1 MSEVLKPWYAV
12 ATPHADIREGR
23 LAEAVFAANLWAVVQ
38 GTAPEVYLDP
48 EEFFRKT
55 YLTGGL
61 ATVMSRVAGALR
73 GGGESGDRIISL
85 QTAFG
90 GGKTH
95 TLVALW
101 HLAKHADRLKES
113 PYAEGLRKAI
123 GEQLPEKVKGVA
135 VFTNQ
140 TCDATQ
146 GRQVEGG
153 VRLRTLWGELAYQL
167 GGKALY
173 ERVRANDESQRVP
186 QGLFFEILR
195 AASPCLIL
203 LDELADY
210 CVGAAAVPV
219 GDTSLA
225 DQTVSFIQQL
235 TESVQQVPGAV
246 VVATLPASKYEVAQS
261 EKGQEAF
268 MTLEKRFQRLGA
280 DIKPVADEEIYE
292 VVRARLFESIDGVQA
307 GSQPPD
313 SWYPRKVAQ
322 VYQAMYADHAGE
334 VPPEAAKS
342 SYRERLERAYPFHP
356 LLIDAFYTRWG
367 SHPDFQR
374 TRGVLR
380 LLASIVGDLWK
391 RRQGCTETQHL
402 IQPCHVRWSGDAV
415 QAALTRFWGPAYQSV
430 AAADVIGE
438 RSNAGIFDEE
448 RGGDYRREAIGQGL
462 ASAILLGSFGGQ
474 GGRSGFSSKELKLA
488 CARHGLNWNYADGA
502 LLELENRCFYLHTT
516 AAGSLGKRYWFGT
529 KPTLNKL
536 VVQYRQQSA
545 KENFTEEILEDLRA
559 ESQKGA
565 LAGAAWRVIVDPA
578 EDLPEQKSLTLLVLP
593 PSLAWDDV
601 GQEVGRA
608 SSLSGEET
616 GKMPV
621 PQFETGKMPVQ
632 HVKAISLR
640 CGGKD
645 RLFRNTLL
653 FLVATARGLSKLRQ
667 AHRERAA
674 LEGVR
679 TDYWDQLDEEQR
691 EDLKKRLEAA
701 RKASLEA
708 LGPAYTVALRV
719 RGQEVEACTLSDA
732 RRTFQEHLGYVWTTL
747 VEDEEWIL
755 RRVGSVTLESTGLIP
770 KEGGLRL
777 REAVEAFLRFTDK
790 PMVAAREAV
799 TAGLAQ
805 ACADGLVGIGRGP
818 SLSAL
823 SARYCKQPVSL
834 DPSEDGVWIIPPFTP
849 ESARAPAEE
858 SAAGVG
864 AGASSLPGI
873 TTSGGTVEEI
883 SRTGTATETG
893 ARSTVRRLVVR
904 GDVAVE
910 SWGELFRCFV
920 GPAARMNL
928 KKLGLGVQFEMVLPE
943 DSPLNENDPAL
954 KAMKEAARQ
963 LGLSF
968 EIVETGGPAG

>member
-1 MSEVLKPWYAV
+1 MSEALKPWYAI
-12 ATPHADIREGR
+12 ATPHEDIREGR
-23 LAEAVFAANLWAVVQ
+23 LAEAVFAANVWAVVQ

-55 YLTGGL
+55 YLTTGL
-61 ATVMSRVAGALR
+61 STVLSRVASALR
-73 GGGESGDRIISL
+73 RGGESGDRIISL

-95 TLVALW
+95 TLVALY
-101 HLAKHADRLKES
+101 HLARSLERLPQLDLPAVAALKSEICN
-113 PYAEGLRKAI
+113 RKSKI
-123 GEQLPEKVKGVA
+123 SIA

-146 GRQVEGG
+146 GRQVEAG
-153 VRLRTLWGELAYQL
+153 VHLRTLWGELAYQL
-167 GGKALY
+167 GGKVLY

-186 QGLFFEILR
+186 QGLFFEILQ

-235 TESVQQVPGAV
+235 TEAVQQVPGAV

-268 MTLEKRFQRLGA
+268 VTLEKRFQRLGA
-280 DIKPVADEEIYE
+280 DVKPVADEEIYE
-292 VVRARLFESIDGVQA
+292 VVRARLFESIT
-307 GSQPPD
+307 PD
-313 SWYPRKVAQ
+313 SEPDYPKKVAQ
-322 VYQAMYADHAGE
+322 VYQAMYAAHAGE
-334 VPPEAAKS
+334 VPSEAAKNT
-342 SYRERLERAYPFHP
+342 YREQLQRAYPFHP
-356 LLIDAFYTRWG
+356 LLIDALYTRWG

-391 RRQGCTETQHL
+391 RRQGSTETQHL
-402 IQPCHVRWSGDAV
+402 IQPCHIRWSVDAL
-415 QAALTRFWGPAYQSV
+415 QAALTRLWGPPYQSV
-430 AAADVIGE
+430 AAADIIGE

-448 RGGDYRREAIGQGL
+448 RGGDYRNESIGRGL

-474 GGRSGFSSKELKLA
+474 GGRSGFSSKDLKLA
-488 CARHGLNWNYADGA
+488 CSKQGLNWNYADGA
-502 LLELENRCFYLHTT
+502 LLELENRCFYLHTAT
-516 AAGSLGKRYWFGT
+516 AGSLGKRYWFGT

-545 KENFTEEILEDLRA
+545 KENFGEEILEDLRA

-565 LAGAAWRVIVDPA
+565 LAGATWRVIINPA

-593 PSLAWDDV
+593 PSLAWDENGGAKDAI
-601 GQEVGRA
+601 QER
-608 SSLSGEET
+608 
-616 GKMPV
+616 
-621 PQFETGKMPVQ
+621 
-632 HVKAISLR
+632 VKAISTR

-645 RLFRNTLL
+645 RLYRNTLL
-653 FLVATARGLSKLRQ
+653 FLAGTSRGLSKLRQ

-679 TDYWDQLDEEQR
+679 ADYWDQLDEEQQ
-691 EDLKKRLEAA
+691 EDLKKRLDAA
-701 RKASLEA
+701 RKAALEA

-719 RGQEVEACTLSDA
+719 RGQEVESCALSDA

-777 REAVEAFLRFTDK
+777 KDAVEAFLRFTDK
-790 PMVAAREAV
+790 PMVAAKEAV

-805 ACADGLVGIGRGP
+805 ACVDGLVGVGRGG
-818 SLSAL
+818 SISTLQT
-823 SARYCKQPVSL
+823 RYCKQSVSL
-834 DPSEDGVWIIPPFTP
+834 DPSEDGVWIISPFTP
-849 ESARAPAEE
+849 EPAKVPGGEKP
-858 SAAGVG
+858 AGAGVG
-864 AGASSLPGI
+864 AGEPGAAGA
-873 TTSGGTVEEI
+873 TGAGTPTGETS
-883 SRTGTATETG
+883 GTATVTKPG
-893 ARSTVRRLVVR
+893 AKGTVRRFVVR
-904 GDVAVE
+904 GDVPVE
-910 SWGELFRCFV
+910 NWGELFRCFV

-943 DSPLNENDPAL
+943 GRTLSENDPAL

-963 LGLSF
+963 LGLTF
-968 EIVETGGPAG
+968 QIEE

>member
-1 MSEVLKPWYAV
+1 MNETLKPWYAI
-12 ATPHADIREGR
+12 ATPHEDIREGR
-23 LAEAVFAANLWAVVQ
+23 LSEAIFAANLWAVVQ
-38 GTAPEVYLDP
+38 GTAPEVYLDS

-55 YLTGGL
+55 YLTTGL
-61 ATVMSRVAGALR
+61 STVLRRVAAALS

-101 HLAKHADRLKES
+101 HLAKHADRLKGS
-113 PYAEGLRKAI
+113 PHAEGLWKAL
-123 GEQLPEKVKGVA
+123 GGRLPERVKGVA

-146 GRQVEGG
+146 GRRGEGG
-153 VRLRTLWGELAYQL
+153 VHLRTLWGEMAYQL
-167 GGKALY
+167 GGKPLY
-173 ERVRANDESQRVP
+173 ERVLANDESQRVP
-186 QGLFFEILR
+186 QGLFVEILQ

-219 GDTSLA
+219 GDTTLA
-225 DQTVSFIQQL
+225 DQTISFIQQL
-235 TESVQQVPGAV
+235 TEAVQQVPGAV

-268 MTLEKRFQRLGA
+268 VTLEKRFQRLGA
-280 DIKPVADEEIYE
+280 DVKPVADEEIYE
-292 VVRARLFESIDGVQA
+292 VVRARLFESIA
-307 GSQPPD
+307 PD
-313 SWYPRKVAQ
+313 SDPDYPKKVAH
-322 VYQAMYADHAGE
+322 VYQAMYAAHTGE
-334 VPPEAAKS
+334 VRSEAAKNT
-342 SYRERLERAYPFHP
+342 YRGMIERAYPFHP
-356 LLIDAFYTRWG
+356 LLIDALYTRWG

-391 RRQGCTETQHL
+391 RRQGNTETQHL
-402 IQPCHVRWSGDAV
+402 IQPCHVSWSVDAL
-415 QAALTRFWGPAYQSV
+415 QAALTRLWGPAYQSV
-430 AAADVIGE
+430 AAADVVGD

-448 RGGDYRREAIGQGL
+448 RGGDYRSEAIGQGL

-474 GGRSGFSSKELKLA
+474 GGRSGFTSKDLKLA
-488 CARHGLNWNYADGA
+488 CSKYGVNWNYTDGA
-502 LLELENRCFYLHTT
+502 LLELENRCFYLHTAT
-516 AAGSLGKRYWFGT
+516 AGSLGKRYWFGT

-536 VVQYRQQSA
+536 VVQYRQQIA
-545 KENFTEEILEDLRA
+545 KENFEEAILEDLRA

-565 LAGAAWRVIVDPA
+565 LAGATWRVIVNPA
-578 EDLPEQKSLTLLVLP
+578 EDLPEQKSLTLLILP
-593 PSLAWDDV
+593 PSLAWDEN
-601 GQEVGRA
+601 GGAKEAIQERVR
-608 SSLSGEET
+608 S
-616 GKMPV
+616 
-621 PQFETGKMPVQ
+621 
-632 HVKAISLR
+632 ISTK

-645 RLFRNTLL
+645 RLYRNTLV
-653 FLVATARGLSKLRQ
+653 FLAGTARGLSKLRQ

-679 TDYWDQLDEEQR
+679 VDYWDQLDEEQR
-691 EDLKKRLEAA
+691 QDLEKRLDVA
-701 RKASLEA
+701 RKAALEA

-719 RGQEVEACTLSDA
+719 RGQEIETCSLSDV

-777 REAVEAFLRFTDK
+777 KDAVEAFLRFTDK
-790 PMVAAREAV
+790 PMIAAKEAV

-805 ACADGLVGIGRGP
+805 ACADGLVGIGRGA
-818 SLSAL
+818 SLSTL
-823 SARYCKQPVSL
+823 QTRHCKQSVSL

-849 ESARAPAEE
+849 EPAKAPGGEE
-858 SAAGVG
+858 TAGAGVG
-864 AGASSLPGI
+864 AEESGVGDGTGSGTTLGDSSGAA
-873 TTSGGTVEEI
+873 
-883 SRTGTATETG
+883 TATKPRAKG
-893 ARSTVRRLVVR
+893 TVRRFVVR
-904 GDVAVE
+904 GNVPVE
-910 SWGELFRCFV
+910 NWGELFRCFV

-943 DSPLNENDPAL
+943 DRPLSENDPAL

-963 LGLSF
+963 LGLTF
-968 EIVETGGPAG
+968 EAGE

>member
-1 MSEVLKPWYAV
+1 METALKPWYAV
-12 ATPHADIREGR
+12 ATPHEDIREGR

-55 YLTGGL
+55 YLTTGL
-61 ATVMSRVAGALR
+61 SAVLRRVAGALS

-101 HLAKHADRLKES
+101 HLAKHAERLKDS
-113 PYAEGLRKAI
+113 PHAEGLRRAI
-123 GEQLPEKVKGVA
+123 GGQLPENVKSVA

-146 GRQVEGG
+146 GRKVEDG
-153 VRLRTLWGELAYQL
+153 VHLRTLWGELAYQL

-186 QGLFFEILR
+186 QGIFVDILR
-195 AASPCLIL
+195 AAAPCLIL

-268 MTLEKRFQRLGA
+268 VTLEKRFQRLGA
-280 DIKPVADEEIYE
+280 DVKPVADEEIYE
-292 VVRARLFESIDGVQA
+292 VVRARLFESIAPESD
-307 GSQPPD
+307 PD
-313 SWYPRKVAQ
+313 YPKKVAQ
-322 VYQAMYADHAGE
+322 VYQALYAAHAGE
-334 VPPEAAKS
+334 VPSEATKGT
-342 SYRERLERAYPFHP
+342 YRELIERAYPFHP
-356 LLIDAFYTRWG
+356 LLIDALYTRWG

-391 RRQGCTETQHL
+391 RRQGNTQTQHL
-402 IQPCHVRWSGDAV
+402 IQPCHVRWSVDAL

-430 AAADVIGE
+430 AAADVVGE
-438 RSNAGIFDEE
+438 RSNAGLFDEE
-448 RGGDYRREAIGQGL
+448 RGGDYRSEAIGQGL
-462 ASAILLGSFGGQ
+462 AAAILLGSFGGQ
-474 GGRSGFSSKELKLA
+474 GGRSGFSSKDLKLA
-488 CARHGLNWNYADGA
+488 CSKQGVNWNYTDGA
-502 LLELENRCFYLHTT
+502 LLELENRCFYLHTA

-536 VVQYRQQSA
+536 VVQYRQQMA
-545 KENFTEEILEDLRA
+545 KENFDEEILEDLRA
-559 ESQKGA
+559 ESQRGA
-565 LAGAAWRVIVDPA
+565 LAGATWRVIVNPA

-593 PSLAWDDV
+593 PSLAWDLPDRQA
-601 GQEVGRA
+601 GENGGAKDAIQER
-608 SSLSGEET
+608 
-616 GKMPV
+616 
-621 PQFETGKMPVQ
+621 
-632 HVKAISLR
+632 VKAISTR

-645 RLFRNTLL
+645 RLYRNTLL
-653 FLVATARGLSKLRQ
+653 FLAGTARGLSKLRQ
-667 AHRERAA
+667 AYRERAA
-674 LEGVR
+674 LEAVR
-679 TDYWDQLDEEQR
+679 RDYGDQLDEEQR

-701 RKASLEA
+701 RKAALEA

-719 RGQEVEACTLSDA
+719 RGQEIEACALSDA

-777 REAVEAFLRFTDK
+777 KDATEAFLRFTDK
-790 PMVAAREAV
+790 PMIAAKEAV

-805 ACADGLVGIGRGP
+805 ACADGLVGIGRGG
-818 SLSAL
+818 SLSTL
-823 SARYCKQPVSL
+823 QTRYCKQAVSL

-849 ESARAPAEE
+849 EPAKVPGGAET
-858 SAAGVG
+858 AGVG
-864 AGASSLPGI
+864 AGKTGAAGGAGAGSTAGEGLG
-873 TTSGGTVEEI
+873 TT
-883 SRTGTATETG
+883 TETKPG
-893 ARSTVRRLVVR
+893 AKGTVRRLVVR
-904 GDVAVE
+904 GAVPVE
-910 SWGELFRCFV
+910 NWGELFRCFV

-928 KKLGLGVQFEMVLPE
+928 KKLGLGVHFEMVLPE
-943 DSPLNENDPAL
+943 DRPLSENDPAL

-963 LGLSF
+963 LGL
-968 EIVETGGPAG
+968 ELDIEG

>member
-1 MSEVLKPWYAV
+1 MSETLKPWYAV
-12 ATPHADIREGR
+12 ATPHEDIREGR
-23 LAEAVFAANLWAVVQ
+23 LAEAVFAANVWAVVQ

-55 YLTGGL
+55 YLTTGL
-61 ATVMSRVAGALR
+61 STVLNRVASALHR
-73 GGGESGDRIISL
+73 GGESGDRIISL

-101 HLAKHADRLKES
+101 HMAKHADQLKGS
-113 PYAEGLRKAI
+113 PHAEGLRRALDRP
-123 GEQLPEKVKGVA
+123 LPEKVKGVA

-146 GRQVEGG
+146 GHEVNGG
-153 VRLRTLWGELAYQL
+153 VHLRTLWGELAYQL

-186 QGLFFEILR
+186 QGLFFEILK
-195 AASPCLIL
+195 ASSPCLIL

-219 GDTSLA
+219 GDTTLA

-246 VVATLPASKYEVAQS
+246 VVATLPASKFEVAQS

-268 MTLEKRFQRLGA
+268 VTLEKRFQRLGA
-280 DIKPVADEEIYE
+280 DVKPVADEEIYE
-292 VVRARLFESIDGVQA
+292 VVRARLFESIA
-307 GSQPPD
+307 PESEPD
-313 SWYPRKVAQ
+313 YPDKVARL
-322 VYQAMYADHAGE
+322 YQNMYAAHSGE
-334 VPPEAAKS
+334 VPSEAAKNT
-342 SYRERLERAYPFHP
+342 YREQIRRAYPFHP
-356 LLIDAFYTRWG
+356 LLIDALYTRWG

-391 RRQGCTETQHL
+391 RRQGNTETQHV
-402 IQPCHVRWSGDAV
+402 IQPCHVRWSVDAM
-415 QAALTRFWGPAYQSV
+415 QAALTRLWGPAYQSV
-430 AAADVIGE
+430 AAADVIGD

-448 RGGDYRREAIGQGL
+448 RGGDYRSEAIGQGL
-462 ASAILLGSFGGQ
+462 ASAILLGSFGGK
-474 GGRSGFSSKELKLA
+474 GGRSGFSSKDLKLA
-488 CARHGLNWNYADGA
+488 CSKQGLNWNYSDGA
-502 LLELENRCFYLHTT
+502 MLELENRCFYLHTAT
-516 AAGSLGKRYWFGT
+516 AGSLGKRYWFGT

-545 KENFTEEILEDLRA
+545 KENFGEEILEDLRA

-565 LAGAAWRVIVDPA
+565 LAGATWRVIVNPA

-593 PSLAWDDV
+593 PSLAWDENGGAKDAI
-601 GQEVGRA
+601 QE
-608 SSLSGEET
+608 
-616 GKMPV
+616 
-621 PQFETGKMPVQ
+621 
-632 HVKAISLR
+632 HVKAISAR

-645 RLFRNTLL
+645 RMYRNTLL
-653 FLVATARGLSKLRQ
+653 FLVGTARGLSKLRQ

-679 TDYWDQLDEEQR
+679 ADYWDQLDEEQR

-701 RKASLEA
+701 RKAAMEA
-708 LGPAYTVALRV
+708 LGPAYTVALRMQ
-719 RGQEVEACTLSDA
+719 GQEVEPCVLSDA
-732 RRTFQEHLGYVWTTL
+732 RPTYQEHLGYVWTTL

-777 REAVEAFLRFTDK
+777 KDAVEAFLRFTDK
-790 PMVAAREAV
+790 PIVAAKDAV

-805 ACADGLVGIGRGP
+805 ACSDGLVGIGRGG
-818 SLSAL
+818 SLSTL
-823 SARYCKQPVSL
+823 QSRYCRQTVSL

-849 ESARAPAEE
+849 EPAKLAVQV
-858 SAAGVG
+858 AAGSGVG
-864 AGASSLPGI
+864 AGESSVG
-873 TTSGGTVEEI
+873 GGTGPGVTTGDM
-883 SRTGTATETG
+883 SGTASVTKPG
-893 ARSTVRRLVVR
+893 SQGTVRRFVVR
-904 GDVAVE
+904 GNVLVE
-910 SWGELFRCFV
+910 NWGELFRCFV

-928 KKLGLGVQFEMVLPE
+928 KKLQLGVQFEMVLPE
-943 DSPLNENDPAL
+943 DRALSVNDPTL
-954 KAMKEAARQ
+954 NAMKEAARQ
-963 LGLSF
+963 LGLSL
-968 EIVETGGPAG
+968 EVEGVQ